1 MANGPVPAYVAPLQ
15 PSKTFSEAITQG
27 TQNLGPLLAQKAR
40 LDVARDAERRRQQN
54 ARLSQ
59 IDGYK
64 TDNWS
69 PTHRAAHSKL
79 IEQARVAATNGD
91 PMFLKLADSVT
102 EYGDFFQSY
111 ADTAEENRVRMRKGL
126 NEPGSIDTD
135 IARFVSTDQD
145 FIRETGIFNKGGFE
159 EFDVIDG
166 RIIGTFLDAFGNP
179 IEGVGRGDIMQAPG
193 ITQQQLYK
201 PDFEEYADVTPGM
214 VATELQKIV
223 NNFKDTGE
231 YTVKQMKQLASSEAV
246 RLITQNGIK
255 NANNSAIKNYSE
267 GSSPAVNGLSP
278 QELMANEAVKLV
290 SFVEPLD
297 DDAQGEADLTQSVKN
312 TSTFE
317 AVYEPDPNSLIPE
330 GIDFT
335 ISEFDKEGRPILV
348 GEGEPA
354 KVPKATYW
362 ATGEL
367 STNQQRLNLTDYI
380 KEEMR
385 RERKTDSVTSEPIFE
400 PFSVI
405 ANPRSIGVIVDSQGN
420 KVVVLRDIQN
430 LEKKGERPIP
440 DVLLNPDIPA
450 HLNTL
455 KQLDQIIKST
465 YGANTDLSI
474 DWFLENEKSGASQ
487 ATTTQAPAV
496 TGTMKDF

>member
-1 MANGPVPAYVAPLQ
+1 MANGPVPSYVAPLQ
-15 PSKTFSEAITQG
+15 PSKTYSEAIAQG
-27 TQNLGPLLAQKAR
+27 TQNLGPLLAEKAR

-69 PTHRAAHSKL
+69 PTHRAAHSQL
-79 IEQARVAATNGD
+79 IDQARVAAINGD

-102 EYGDFFQSY
+102 EYGDFFQNY
-111 ADTAEENRVRMRKGL
+111 ADTAEENRGRMRQGL

-135 IARFVSTDQD
+135 IAQFVSTDQD

-159 EFDVIDG
+159 EFDVVDG
-166 RIIGTFLDAFGNP
+166 RIIGTFLDASGNP
-179 IEGVGRGDIMQAPG
+179 IGDVGPGDIMQAPG

-214 VATELQKIV
+214 VATDLQKIV

-231 YTVKQMKQLASSEAV
+231 YTVKQMKDVVTSEGV

-267 GSSPAVNGLSP
+267 GSSPALKGLSP

-290 SFVEPLD
+290 SFVKPLD
-297 DDAQGEADLTQSVKN
+297 DDAQGGADLTQSVKD

-317 AVYEPDPNSLIPE
+317 ATYVADPNSLIPE
-330 GIDFT
+330 GIDLAP
-335 ISEFDKEGRPILV
+335 SQFDKEGRPILA

-354 KVPKATYW
+354 KAPKATYW
-362 ATGEL
+362 PTVEL
-367 STNQQRLNLTDYI
+367 STNKQKLNLTDYV

-385 RERKTDSVTSEPIFE
+385 RQRKADPVTLEETFD
-400 PFSVI
+400 PFNVI
-405 ANPRSIGVIVDSQGN
+405 ANPRSIGVIVDAQGN
-420 KVVVLRDIQN
+420 KVVVLRGIQN
-430 LEKKGERPIP
+430 EEKKGQQPIP

-455 KQLDQIIKST
+455 RQLDQVIKST

-487 ATTTQAPAV
+487 APAV
-496 TGTMKDF
+496 SGGGVGSRYN

>member
-1 MANGPVPAYVAPLQ
+1 MANGPVPAYVAPLK

-27 TQNLGPLLAQKAR
+27 TKNLGPLLAQKAR

-79 IEQARVAATNGD
+79 IDQARVAAVNGD

-102 EYGDFFQSY
+102 EYGDFFQNF
-111 ADTAEENRVRMRKGL
+111 ADTAEENRVRMRQGL

-135 IARFVSTDQD
+135 IAQFVSTDAD

-159 EFDVIDG
+159 QFDVIDG

-179 IEGVGRGDIMQAPG
+179 IEGVEPGDIMQAPG

-231 YTVKQMKQLASSEAV
+231 YTVNEMKQLASSEAV
-246 RLITQNGIK
+246 RLIQQNGIK

-267 GSSPAVNGLSP
+267 GSSPAVPGLSA
-278 QELMANEAVKLV
+278 QQLMANEAVKLV

-317 AVYEPDPNSLIPE
+317 AVYEADENSLIPE
-330 GIDFT
+330 GIDLAP
-335 ISEFDKEGRPILV
+335 SQFDKEGRPILV

-354 KVPKATYW
+354 KAPKATYW
-362 ATGEL
+362 PTVEL
-367 STNQQRLNLTDYI
+367 STNKQKLNLTNYV

-385 RERKTDSVTSEPIFE
+385 RERKTDQFDPVTGEQIFE
-400 PFSVI
+400 PFNVI

-430 LEKKGERPIP
+430 LEKKGEQPIP

-455 KQLDQIIKST
+455 RQLDQIIKST

-487 ATTTQAPAV
+487 APAV
-496 TGTMKDF
+496 TGGMGRF

>member
-79 IEQARVAATNGD
+79 IDQARVAAINGD

-102 EYGDFFQSY
+102 EYGDFFQNY
-111 ADTAEENRVRMRKGL
+111 ADTAEENRVRMRQGL

-135 IARFVSTDQD
+135 IAQFVSTDQD

-166 RIIGTFLDAFGNP
+166 RIIGTFLDASGNP
-179 IEGVGRGDIMQAPG
+179 IGDVGPGDIMQAPG

-214 VATELQKIV
+214 VADELQKIA
-223 NNFKDTGE
+223 NNFKGTGE
-231 YTVKQMKQLASSEAV
+231 YTVKQLKEVVTTEGV

-267 GSSPAVNGLSP
+267 GSSPTLKGLSP
-278 QELMANEAVKLV
+278 QELMANAAVKLV

-297 DDAQGEADLTQSVKN
+297 DDAQGEADLTQSVKDN
-312 TSTFE
+312 STFE
-317 AVYEPDPNSLIPE
+317 AVYEADENSLIPK
-330 GIDFT
+330 GIDLAP
-335 ISEFDKEGRPILV
+335 SQFDKEGRPILV

-354 KVPKATYW
+354 KAPKATYW
-362 ATGEL
+362 PTVEL
-367 STNQQRLNLTDYI
+367 STNKQKLNLTDYV

-385 RERKTDSVTSEPIFE
+385 RQRKADPVTLEETFD
-400 PFSVI
+400 PFNVI

-420 KVVVLRDIQN
+420 KVVVLRGIQN
-430 LEKKGERPIP
+430 EEKKGQQPIP

-455 KQLDQIIKST
+455 KQLNQIIKST

-487 ATTTQAPAV
+487 ATTTQASAV
-496 TGTMKDF
+496 TGGMSGF

>member
-54 ARLSQ
+54 ARLSR
-59 IDGYK
+59 IEGFDS
-64 TDNWS
+64 TNWS
-69 PTHRAAHSKL
+69 PKHVEAYKELRDQTKALAIS
-79 IEQARVAATNGD
+79 GD
-91 PMFLKLADSVT
+91 PRFESYLDSLT
-102 EYGDFFQSY
+102 EYDNLFSNY
-111 ADTAEENRVRMRKGL
+111 AKTTEENRDRMRKGL

-145 FIRETGIFNKGGFE
+145 FISETGIFNKGGFGK
-159 EFDVIDG
+159 FDVIDG
-166 RIIGTFLDAFGNP
+166 RIIGTFLDASGNP
-179 IEGVGRGDIMQAPG
+179 LEGVGPGDIMKSPG
-193 ITQQQLYK
+193 ITQQELYK
-201 PDFEEYADVTPGM
+201 LDFQEYADVTPGM

-231 YTVKQMKQLASSEAV
+231 YTVNEMKQLASSEAV
-246 RLITQNGIK
+246 RLIQQNGIK

-267 GSSPAVNGLSP
+267 GSSPALKGLSP

-297 DDAQGEADLTQSVKN
+297 DDAQGEADLTQSVKDN
-312 TSTFE
+312 STFE
-317 AVYEPDPNSLIPE
+317 AVYEADENSLIPE
-330 GIDFT
+330 GIDLAP
-335 ISEFDKEGRPILV
+335 SQFDKEGRPILV

-354 KVPKATYW
+354 KAPKATYW
-362 ATGEL
+362 PTVEL
-367 STNQQRLNLTDYI
+367 STNKQKLNLTNYV

-385 RERKTDSVTSEPIFE
+385 RERKTDQFDPVTGEQIFE
-400 PFSVI
+400 PFNVI

-430 LEKKGERPIP
+430 LEKKGEQPIP

-455 KQLDQIIKST
+455 RQLDQIIKST

-487 ATTTQAPAV
+487 APAV
-496 TGTMKDF
+496 TGGMGRF

>member
-54 ARLSQ
+54 ARLSR
-59 IDGYK
+59 IEGFDS
-64 TDNWS
+64 TNWS
-69 PTHRAAHSKL
+69 PKHVEAYKELRDQTKALAIS
-79 IEQARVAATNGD
+79 GD
-91 PMFLKLADSVT
+91 PRFESYLDSLT
-102 EYGDFFQSY
+102 EYDSLFTNY
-111 ADTAEENRVRMRKGL
+111 AKTTEENRDRMRKGL

-135 IARFVSTDQD
+135 VARFVSTDQD
-145 FIRETGIFNKGGFE
+145 FLSETGIFNKGGFE
-159 EFDVIDG
+159 KFDVIDG
-166 RIIGTFLDAFGNP
+166 RIIGTFLDASGNP
-179 IEGVGRGDIMQAPG
+179 LEGVGPGDIMNSPG

-214 VATELQKIV
+214 VATEVQKIV
-223 NNFKDTGE
+223 DNFKKTEGYSVE
-231 YTVKQMKQLASSEAV
+231 KMKPLATFEAV
-246 RLITQNGIK
+246 RIISQNAIK

-267 GSSPAVNGLSP
+267 GSSPTTPGLSP
-278 QELMANEAVKLV
+278 QELMANEAINLV
-290 SFVEPLD
+290 SFEEQLD

-317 AVYEPDPNSLIPE
+317 PTYVADPNSLIPE
-330 GIDFT
+330 GIDLAP
-335 ISEFDKEGRPILV
+335 SQFDKEGRPIIV

-362 ATGEL
+362 PTVEL
-367 STNQQRLNLTDYI
+367 PTNQQKLNVTDYVN
-380 KEEMR
+380 EEMR
-385 RERKTDSVTSEPIFE
+385 RQRKTDSVTGEPIFE
-400 PFSVI
+400 PFNVI
-405 ANPRSIGVIVDSQGN
+405 GNPRSIGVIVDSQGN

-430 LEKKGERPIP
+430 LEKKGQQPIP

-455 KQLDQIIKST
+455 RQLDQIIKSS

-487 ATTTQAPAV
+487 APAV